1 MSSMRSAGITIRR
14 RTSQP
19 GRLST
24 FLTMRKYQNDNWY
37 VFFLSTDSRYV
48 YDDGNSS
55 RLKEDVVESLIRKHN
70 NHIPLYNIFNIR
82 DDVGSDSLYRE
93 KASNRSFLLYFPKMD
108 AITSCV
114 TSIKESLDKHIG
126 TDYSMRDIKRYETFF
141 RPKYSYETLKENEK

>member
-24 FLTMRKYQNDNWY
+24 FLTARKYQNDNWY
-37 VFFLSTDSRYV
+37 VFFLSTDSGYL

-55 RLKEDVVESLIRKHN
+55 CLKADVVESLIRKHK
-70 NHIPLYNIFNIR
+70 NHIPLYNLFDIR
-82 DDVGSDSLYRE
+82 DDVGSNDLYRE
-93 KASNRSFLLYFPKMD
+93 EASNRIFLLYFPKMD
-108 AITSCV
+108 AITSCI

-126 TDYSMRDIKRYETFF
+126 TDYSMRDIKKYEAFF
-141 RPKYSYETLKENEK
+141 RPEYSYETLKENEK